1 MPGVREICDR
11 HGILLIADEVIT
23 AYGRTGAWSGS
34 RLWGVTPDMM
44 CTAKAITN
52 GYFPFGAV
60 MLNWK
65 VAEIFERDTTGAGAI
80 GSGYTYSGHPV
91 GAAAALACIAETK
104 RLNVTKN
111 AAARGTQI
119 FKGLKNL
126 AVKHEIIGDVRG
138 GYGLMSALE
147 LTSDRKT
154 KAKPMKATVDDIYQ
168 RVYENG
174 VMIRVSGPNI
184 ILSPPLVIS
193 EAEVNTV
200 IAALDTALTAV
211 SQ

>member
-1 MPGVREICDR
+1 M
-11 HGILLIADEVIT
+11 
-23 AYGRTGAWSGS
+23 GR
-34 RLWGVTPDMM
+34 L
-44 CTAKAITN
+44 
-52 GYFPFGAV
+52 F
-60 MLNWK
+60 
-65 VAEIFERDTTGAGAI
+65 
-80 GSGYTYSGHPV
+80 
-91 GAAAALACIAETK
+91 
-104 RLNVTKN
+104 
-111 AAARGTQI
+111 
-119 FKGLKNL
+119 
-126 AVKHEIIGDVRG
+126 
-138 GYGLMSALE
+138 E

-154 KAKPMKATVDDIYQ
+154 KAKPIKATVDDIYQ